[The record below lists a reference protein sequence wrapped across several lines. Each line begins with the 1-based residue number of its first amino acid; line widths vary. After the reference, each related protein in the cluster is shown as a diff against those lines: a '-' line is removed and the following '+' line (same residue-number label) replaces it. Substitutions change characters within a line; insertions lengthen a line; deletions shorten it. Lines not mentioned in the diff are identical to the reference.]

1 MFENY
6 LRRPFAIKCITFIF
20 KVESFCE
27 KVEGITG
34 VLGRDHMK
42 VVFFGRTSNGKST
55 VINALLG
62 ESILPTVTKQ
72 ALSTIYVYGVKHS
85 QQCLCC

>member
-1 MFENY
+1 MPNLLF
-6 LRRPFAIKCITFIF
+6 PQ
-20 KVESFCE
+20 VESFCD
-27 KVEGITG
+27 KVDGITG

-62 ESILPTVTKQ
+62 ESILPTVSIKYTDS
-72 ALSTIYVYGVKHS
+72 L
-85 QQCLCC
+85 